1 LGTPLYGVSRTNVYS
16 DGVER
21 GLGFSKGYLTSAI
34 ARNNGFV
41 SNLPDF
47 KSIAANPRFLR
58 LFSSESPKK
67 KSKLGFHCCYAL
79 MLMCASVSVL
89 ISIYCFWQI
98 MKTFIPRKRKKFQR
112 EKRKKMS
119 LKVIKLNNGVVP
131 CFIVEWETVTVNYLR
146 IVAVADVM
154 TDEYYVIS
162 WRFLLS

>member
-1 LGTPLYGVSRTNVYS
+1 
-16 DGVER
+16 
-21 GLGFSKGYLTSAI
+21 
-34 ARNNGFV
+34 
-41 SNLPDF
+41 
-47 KSIAANPRFLR
+47 
-58 LFSSESPKK
+58 
-67 KSKLGFHCCYAL
+67 
-79 MLMCASVSVL
+79 
-89 ISIYCFWQI
+89 

-131 CFIVEWETVTVNYLR
+131 CFTGNLETVTVNYLR